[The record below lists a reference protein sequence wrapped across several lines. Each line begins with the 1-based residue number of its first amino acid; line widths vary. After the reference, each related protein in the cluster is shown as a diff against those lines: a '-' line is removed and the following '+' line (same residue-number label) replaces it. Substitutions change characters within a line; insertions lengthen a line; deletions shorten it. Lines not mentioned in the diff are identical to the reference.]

1 MFAVAL
7 AALQAWNGRF
17 LLNPDGVSYLDI
29 ADAYLRADW
38 HNAVSTYWSPLYSG
52 CLAGALVLRPPSVWE
67 FAAVKLVNFAIFLGA
82 LAAFERLLRELTLQR
97 PARANAA
104 EESAS
109 LPRGVSLLVGYAL
122 FIGSSCVLTSVA
134 YVSPDLLVSA
144 FVYLL
149 AAEALRVGRKGTTPA
164 RSLTFGLLLGLGC
177 LAKAVLLPVGLVF
190 LAASAFRTG
199 SFRKAAV
206 HVAAAAAVLLIVF
219 GGFVA
224 AMSAK
229 AGRLTLGD
237 VSRLN
242 YLWIVNGVPDHGWLT
257 DDPRL
262 GAPTHPPLRLPCAL
276 PAYEYAGPAA
286 ATYPLWNDP
295 PAWCDG
301 LKWRFDARQQ
311 LAAVA
316 ASLLDYYYIFL
327 SHLAPLTAALAA
339 LHVGAWLAGGGTL
352 RARLAAQLRGLA
364 SDYPILLPALAA
376 CGLYGL
382 VVVEP
387 RYLAGFV
394 VLLGVAL
401 LRGVR
406 FPAARRDE
414 AGRWAWAVTV
424 VLVAAPMLW
433 MGVQQAG
440 AAVQG
445 AADVPGQVARAG
457 ASWRPPRRPRG
468 PHRQLLD
475 CARRGRRGS
484 TSRRRCE
491 RPTPAP
497 SGLRTRNGRM
507 RYAKRSDRRGDGRR
521 RQSKSGPRTRLGTH
535 SGDRLRGANVVAGG
549 CSTERGQPAR
559 RTALLG
565 RGRELRQGRV
575 GGQQALSQAHDRP
588 GRLARR
594 RLQHHGDSGII
605 GPVDGARVLR
615 DEVRQFDPQ
624 RFLHLLWRIPSPGRD
639 G

>member
-1 MFAVAL
+1 MSAVAAPRFRVFTSPHRPLALARLRLALRVFAVAL

-38 HNAVSTYWSPLYSG
+38 RNAVSTYWSPLYSG
-52 CLAGALVLRPPSVWE
+52 CLAGALVLRPPSAWE
-67 FAAVKLVNFAIFLGA
+67 FAAVKFVNFAIFLGA

-97 PARANAA
+97 PARTDAV
-104 EESAS
+104 EGSAT
-109 LPRGVSLLVGYAL
+109 LPRGVSLLIGYVL
-122 FIGSSCVLTSVA
+122 FIASSCVLTSVA

-149 AAEALRVGRKGTTPA
+149 AAEAMRIGRAGTTPA

-219 GGFVA
+219 GSFVA
-224 AMSAK
+224 AMSAR
-229 AGRLTLGD
+229 AGRITLGD

-262 GAPTHPPLRLPCAL
+262 GAPTHPPLRLPCAI
-276 PAYEYAGPAA
+276 PAYEFAGSPP

-301 LKWRFDARQQ
+301 LTWRFDARRQ
-311 LAAVA
+311 LAAVG
-316 ASLLDYYYIFL
+316 ASLLGYYYIFL
-327 SHLAPLTAALAA
+327 SHLAPFTAALAA
-339 LHVGAWLAGGGTL
+339 LHVGAWLAGGGTF
-352 RARLAAQLRGLA
+352 RARLTARLRGLA

-401 LRGVR
+401 LRCVR
-406 FPAARRDE
+406 FPATRREE
-414 AGRWAWAVTV
+414 AGRWGWAVAV
-424 VLVAAPMLW
+424 VLVAAPMFWL
-433 MGVQQAG
+433 GVQQAG

-445 AADVPGQVARAG
+445 AADVPGQVARA
-457 ASWRPPRRPRG
+457 
-468 PHRQLLD
+468 LE
-475 CARRGRRGS
+475 
-484 TSRRRCE
+484 RCGVQ
-491 RPTPAP
+491 P
-497 SGLRTRNGRM
+497 
-507 RYAKRSDRRGDGRR
+507 
-521 RQSKSGPRTRLGTH
+521 
-535 SGDRLRGANVVAGG
+535 GDRVAHIG
-549 CSTERGQPAR
+549 SSFDAAWAR
-559 RTALLG
+559 AAHVHIAAEVRTADADAFWAADLERQDEVLEAFRRAGAKAVVGSPGPGLG
-565 RGRELRQGRV
+565 RGWE
-575 GGQQALSQAHDRP
+575 
-588 GRLARR
+588 
-594 RLQHHGDSGII
+594 
-605 GPVDGARVLR
+605 
-615 DEVRQFDPQ
+615 
-624 RFLHLLWRIPSPGRD
+624 RIPGTDCAVRMLSRAAP
-639 G
+639 

>member
-1 MFAVAL
+1 MSTTAALPALPRVRILASPRRPAALVQFTLFLRVFAVAL

-122 FIGSSCVLTSVA
+122 FIGLSCVLTSVA

-262 GAPTHPPLRLPCAL
+262 GTPIHPPLRLPCAL

-301 LKWRFDARQQ
+301 LKWRFDC
-311 LAAVA
+311 AAA
-316 ASLLDYYYIFL
+316 A
-327 SHLAPLTAALAA
+327 
-339 LHVGAWLAGGGTL
+339 G
-352 RARLAAQLRGLA
+352 RRRGLA
-364 SDYPILLPALAA
+364 AGLLLHLP
-376 CGLYGL
+376 
-382 VVVEP
+382 
-387 RYLAGFV
+387 
-394 VLLGVAL
+394 VA
-401 LRGVR
+401 
-406 FPAARRDE
+406 P
-414 AGRWAWAVTV
+414 
-424 VLVAAPMLW
+424 
-433 MGVQQAG
+433 G
-440 AAVQG
+440 AAHG
-445 AADVPGQVARAG
+445 G
-457 ASWRPPRRPRG
+457 PRRP
-468 PHRQLLD
+468 
-475 CARRGRRGS
+475 ARRGL
-484 TSRRRCE
+484 
-491 RPTPAP
+491 A
-497 SGLRTRNGRM
+497 
-507 RYAKRSDRRGDGRR
+507 GRR
-521 RQSKSGPRTRLGTH
+521 RDAPRPAGGAAARLGL
-535 SGDRLRGANVVAGG
+535 RLPDPAAGPGGLRPVWTGSRGAARTWRASSSCWGSPCSAASASPRRGG
-549 CSTERGQPAR
+549 TRPA
-559 RTALLG
+559 AG
-565 RGRELRQGRV
+565 RG
-575 GGQQALSQAHDRP
+575 P
-588 GRLARR
+588 
-594 RLQHHGDSGII
+594 
-605 GPVDGARVLR
+605 
-615 DEVRQFDPQ
+615 
-624 RFLHLLWRIPSPGRD
+624 
-639 G
+639 

>member
-1 MFAVAL
+1 MGP
-7 AALQAWNGRF
+7 GRKGLFPNDAFESARRPHVHYRLRSPPCPASVSSPRRAGRPRWSSSRCSSACSPWRWPPCKPGTGAF

-109 LPRGVSLLVGYAL
+109 LPRGVSLLIGYAL

-352 RARLAAQLRGLA
+352 RARLAARLRGLA

-445 AADVPGQVARAG
+445 AADVPGQVARALEH
-457 ASWRPPRRPRG
+457 RG
-468 PHRQLLD
+468 VHPGDRVAHIGSSFD
-475 CARRGRRGS
+475 CAW
-484 TSRRRCE
+484 
-491 RPTPAP
+491 
-497 SGLRTRNGRM
+497 
-507 RYAKRSDRRGDGRR
+507 
-521 RQSKSGPRTRLGTH
+521 
-535 SGDRLRGANVVAGG
+535 
-549 CSTERGQPAR
+549 AR
-559 RTALLG
+559 AARVHIAAEVRTADAGAFWAADSERQDEVCEAFRQAGATAVVGNPSPGLG
-565 RGRELRQGRV
+565 RGWEHIPGTDCAVRM
-575 GGQQALSQAHDRP
+575 LSRAAP
-588 GRLARR
+588 
-594 RLQHHGDSGII
+594 
-605 GPVDGARVLR
+605 
-615 DEVRQFDPQ
+615 
-624 RFLHLLWRIPSPGRD
+624 
-639 G
+639 